1 MSHFTNLKTSFKN
14 LIHLENALTK
24 LEIPYK
30 RQKKV
35 IESNNPQRYN
45 INLVIPQS
53 NNYDIT
59 FNWNGEEYE
68 LVLDAS
74 FWIQPY
80 PVESFINKLSQHYA
94 NDVIITESQKI
105 GFQPIKSKQHVDGS
119 NTITLQRWNLN
130 NSVSTVYVF
139 CDYICSKSYFGRV
152 SKV

>member
-14 LIHLENALTK
+14 LLHLENALNK

-30 RQKKV
+30 REKKV
-35 IESNNPQRYN
+35 IEGNNSKLYN
-45 INLVIPQS
+45 VNLVISQS

-68 LVLDAS
+68 LIIDAS

-105 GFQPIKSKQHVDGS
+105 GFQPIKTKQHVDGS

-130 NSVSTVYVF
+130 NSISL
-139 CDYICSKSYFGRV
+139 I
-152 SKV
+152 

>member
-14 LIHLENALTK
+14 LFHLENALNK

-30 RQKKV
+30 REKKA
-35 IESNNPQRYN
+35 IDANNSKHHN
-45 INLVIPQS
+45 VNLVIPQS

-74 FWIQPY
+74 FWVQPY

-105 GFQPIKSKQHVDGS
+105 GFQPVKSKQHVDGS
-119 NTITLQRWNLN
+119 NTITLQRWNLK
-130 NSVSTVYVF
+130 NSVVL
-139 CDYICSKSYFGRV
+139 
-152 SKV
+152 

>member
-14 LIHLENALTK
+14 LFHLENALNK

-30 RQKKV
+30 REKKA
-35 IESNNPQRYN
+35 IDANNSKHHN
-45 INLVIPQS
+45 VNLVIPQS

-80 PVESFINKLSQHYA
+80 PIESFINKLSQHYA

-105 GFQPIKSKQHVDGS
+105 GFQPIKTKQHVDGS

-130 NSVSTVYVF
+130 NSVSLV
-139 CDYICSKSYFGRV
+139 
-152 SKV
+152 

>member
-14 LIHLENALTK
+14 LLHLENALNK

-30 RQKKV
+30 REKKV
-35 IESNNPQRYN
+35 IEGNNSKLYN
-45 INLVIPQS
+45 VNLVIPQS

-68 LVLDAS
+68 LILDAS

-130 NSVSTVYVF
+130 NSLSTM
-139 CDYICSKSYFGRV
+139 
-152 SKV
+152 

>member
-14 LIHLENALTK
+14 LLHLENALNK

-30 RQKKV
+30 REKKV
-35 IESNNPQRYN
+35 VEGNNSKLYN

-105 GFQPIKSKQHVDGS
+105 GFQPIKTKQHVDGS

-130 NSVSTVYVF
+130 NSVSL
-139 CDYICSKSYFGRV
+139 I
-152 SKV
+152 

>member
-14 LIHLENALTK
+14 LLHLENALKK

-30 RQKKV
+30 REKKL
-35 IESNNPQRYN
+35 IEGNNSKIYN
-45 INLVIPQS
+45 VNLVIPQS

-105 GFQPIKSKQHVDGS
+105 GFQPIKSKQHIDGS

-130 NSVSTVYVF
+130 NQISVV
-139 CDYICSKSYFGRV
+139 
-152 SKV
+152 

>member
-14 LIHLENALTK
+14 LIHLENALNK

-30 RQKKV
+30 REKKA
-35 IESNNPQRYN
+35 IDANNSKHHN
-45 INLVIPQS
+45 VNLVIPQS

-105 GFQPIKSKQHVDGS
+105 GFQPVKSKQHVDGS
-119 NTITLQRWNLN
+119 NTITLQRWNLK
-130 NSVSTVYVF
+130 NSVSVF
-139 CDYICSKSYFGRV
+139 
-152 SKV
+152 

>member
-14 LIHLENALTK
+14 LLHLENALNK

-30 RQKKV
+30 REKKV
-35 IESNNPQRYN
+35 IEGNNSKLSNV
-45 INLVIPQS
+45 NLVIPQS

-105 GFQPIKSKQHVDGS
+105 GFQPIKSKQHIDGS
-119 NTITLQRWNLN
+119 NTITLQRWTLN
-130 NSVSTVYVF
+130 NQISVV
-139 CDYICSKSYFGRV
+139 
-152 SKV
+152 

>member
-14 LIHLENALTK
+14 LLHLENALKK

-30 RQKKV
+30 REKKV
-35 IESNNPQRYN
+35 IESNNSKLYN

-74 FWIQPY
+74 FWVQPY

-105 GFQPIKSKQHVDGS
+105 GFQPVKSKQHVDGS
-119 NTITLQRWNLN
+119 NTITLQRWNLK
-130 NSVSTVYVF
+130 NSVSVL
-139 CDYICSKSYFGRV
+139 
-152 SKV
+152 

>member
-1 MSHFTNLKTSFKN
+1 MTNKGFFMSHFTNLKTSFKN
-14 LIHLENALTK
+14 LLHLENALNK

-30 RQKKV
+30 REKKL
-35 IESNNPQRYN
+35 IEGNNSKIYN
-45 INLVIPQS
+45 VNLVIPQS

-105 GFQPIKSKQHVDGS
+105 GFQPVKSKQHVDGS
-119 NTITLQRWNLN
+119 NTITLQRWNLK
-130 NSVSTVYVF
+130 NSVSV
-139 CDYICSKSYFGRV
+139 I
-152 SKV
+152 

>member
-1 MSHFTNLKTSFKN
+1 LFSNL
-14 LIHLENALTK
+14 LHLENALNK

-30 RQKKV
+30 REKKV
-35 IESNNPQRYN
+35 IESNNSKLYN

-59 FNWNGEEYE
+59 FDWNGEEYE

-130 NSVSTVYVF
+130 NSLSIV
-139 CDYICSKSYFGRV
+139 
-152 SKV
+152 

>member
-14 LIHLENALTK
+14 LLHLENALKK

-30 RQKKV
+30 REKKV
-35 IESNNPQRYN
+35 IEGNNSKLYN
-45 INLVIPQS
+45 VNLVIPQS

-105 GFQPIKSKQHVDGS
+105 GFQPIRSKQHVDGS
-119 NTITLQRWNLN
+119 NTITLQRWNLKTQI
-130 NSVSTVYVF
+130 SVV
-139 CDYICSKSYFGRV
+139 
-152 SKV
+152 

>member
-14 LIHLENALTK
+14 LFHLENALNK

-30 RQKKV
+30 REKKI
-35 IESNNPQRYN
+35 IEENNSKLYN
-45 INLVIPQS
+45 VNLIIPQS

-119 NTITLQRWNLN
+119 NTITLQRWNL
-130 NSVSTVYVF
+130 V
-139 CDYICSKSYFGRV
+139 
-152 SKV
+152 

>member
-14 LIHLENALTK
+14 LLHLENALNK

-30 RQKKV
+30 REKKV
-35 IESNNPQRYN
+35 IERNNSKLYN
-45 INLVIPQS
+45 VNLVIPQS

-59 FNWNGEEYE
+59 FDWNGEEYE

-80 PVESFINKLSQHYA
+80 PVESFVDKLSQHYA

-119 NTITLQRWNLN
+119 NTITLQRWNLKTQI
-130 NSVSTVYVF
+130 SVV
-139 CDYICSKSYFGRV
+139 
-152 SKV
+152 

>member
-14 LIHLENALTK
+14 LLHLENALNK

-30 RQKKV
+30 REKKV
-35 IESNNPQRYN
+35 IDENNSKLFN
-45 INLVIPQS
+45 VNLVIPQS

-68 LVLDAS
+68 LILDAS

-80 PVESFINKLSQHYA
+80 PIESFVNKLSQHYA
-94 NDVIITESQKI
+94 NDVIVTESQKI

-130 NSVSTVYVF
+130 V
-139 CDYICSKSYFGRV
+139 
-152 SKV
+152 

>member
-14 LIHLENALTK
+14 LLHLENALNK

-30 RQKKV
+30 REKKV
-35 IESNNPQRYN
+35 IDVNNSKLYN

-105 GFQPIKSKQHVDGS
+105 GFQPIKSKQNVDGS

-130 NSVSTVYVF
+130 NSVSLV
-139 CDYICSKSYFGRV
+139 
-152 SKV
+152 

>member
-14 LIHLENALTK
+14 LLHLENALNK
-24 LEIPYK
+24 LEISYK
-30 RQKKV
+30 REKK
-35 IESNNPQRYN
+35 ITNLNNSKIYN

-53 NNYDIT
+53 NNYDIL

-68 LVLDAS
+68 LVIDAS

-130 NSVSTVYVF
+130 NSVAIV
-139 CDYICSKSYFGRV
+139 
-152 SKV
+152 

>member
-14 LIHLENALTK
+14 LLHLENALTK

-30 RQKKV
+30 REKK
-35 IESNNPQRYN
+35 IIQANNAKCYN

-53 NNYDIT
+53 NNYDLT

-68 LVLDAS
+68 LILDAS

-94 NDVIITESQKI
+94 SDVIITESQKI
-105 GFQPIKSKQHVDGS
+105 GFQPIKSQQHIDGS
-119 NTITLQRWNLN
+119 NTIILQRWNSN
-130 NSVSTVYVF
+130 H
-139 CDYICSKSYFGRV
+139 
-152 SKV
+152 

>member
-14 LIHLENALTK
+14 LLHLENALNK
-24 LEIPYK
+24 LEITYK
-30 RQKKV
+30 RERKI
-35 IESNNPQRYN
+35 IEGNNSKLYN

-94 NDVIITESQKI
+94 NDVIITEGQKI
-105 GFQPIKSKQHVDGS
+105 GFQPVKSKQHVDGS
-119 NTITLQRWNLN
+119 NTITLQRWNLK
-130 NSVSTVYVF
+130 NSVSV
-139 CDYICSKSYFGRV
+139 I
-152 SKV
+152 

>member
-14 LIHLENALTK
+14 LLHLENALNK

-30 RQKKV
+30 RKTIKTD
-35 IESNNPQRYN
+35 ETNSKPYN
-45 INLVIPQS
+45 VDLVIPQS

-59 FNWNGEEYE
+59 FNWNNEEYE

-94 NDVIITESQKI
+94 NDVIITESQRI

-119 NTITLQRWNLN
+119 NTITLQRWNLK
-130 NSVSTVYVF
+130 NSVSIV
-139 CDYICSKSYFGRV
+139 
-152 SKV
+152 

>member
-14 LIHLENALTK
+14 LLHLENALNK

-30 RQKKV
+30 RERKV
-35 IESNNPQRYN
+35 IDSDNSKLYN
-45 INLVIPQS
+45 INLIIPQS

-68 LVLDAS
+68 LVLDTS

-94 NDVIITESQKI
+94 NNVIITESQKI

-130 NSVSTVYVF
+130 NSVSV
-139 CDYICSKSYFGRV
+139 I
-152 SKV
+152 

>member
-14 LIHLENALTK
+14 LLHLENALNK

-30 RQKKV
+30 REKKV
-35 IESNNPQRYN
+35 IDVNNSKLYN

-94 NDVIITESQKI
+94 NDVIITESQRI

-119 NTITLQRWNLN
+119 NTITLQRWNLK
-130 NSVSTVYVF
+130 NSVSVV
-139 CDYICSKSYFGRV
+139 
-152 SKV
+152 

>member
-14 LIHLENALTK
+14 LLHLENALNK

-30 RQKKV
+30 REKKV
-35 IESNNPQRYN
+35 IESKNSKLYN

-59 FNWNGEEYE
+59 FQWNGEEYE
-68 LVLDAS
+68 LVLDTS

-80 PVESFINKLSQHYA
+80 PIESFINKLSQHYA

-130 NSVSTVYVF
+130 NSISLV
-139 CDYICSKSYFGRV
+139 
-152 SKV
+152 

>member
-14 LIHLENALTK
+14 LLHLENALNK

-30 RQKKV
+30 REKKV
-35 IESNNPQRYN
+35 IEGNNSKLYN
-45 INLVIPQS
+45 VNLVIPQS

-68 LVLDAS
+68 LVVDAS

-130 NSVSTVYVF
+130 NSISLV
-139 CDYICSKSYFGRV
+139 
-152 SKV
+152 

>member
-14 LIHLENALTK
+14 LLHLENALNK

-30 RQKKV
+30 REKKM
-35 IESNNPQRYN
+35 IEGNNSRLYN
-45 INLVIPQS
+45 VNLVIPQS

-68 LVLDAS
+68 LVVDAS

-130 NSVSTVYVF
+130 NSISLV
-139 CDYICSKSYFGRV
+139 
-152 SKV
+152 

>member
-14 LIHLENALTK
+14 LLHLENALNK

-30 RQKKV
+30 RERKV
-35 IESNNPQRYN
+35 VDSDNSKLYN
-45 INLVIPQS
+45 TNLIIPQS

-68 LVLDAS
+68 LVLDTS

-94 NDVIITESQKI
+94 NNVIITESQKI

-130 NSVSTVYVF
+130 NSVSV
-139 CDYICSKSYFGRV
+139 I
-152 SKV
+152 